1 MSVLKNTQIC
11 PPTTENSLKKTT
23 LCKSWIFFSKM
34 NNNCDNEIN
43 TKHAF
48 RRYNLSL
55 SIFYPTFVIWIELFL
70 NVWSWYIF
78 IREPDCYKFFIMSAP
93 YLAGVL
99 GVPEHPRNLG
109 VQKGAKPDFCL
120 SEFSYYYEHPRI

>member
-1 MSVLKNTQIC
+1 MVQNNFEPIEGQGIKVHVFLEGHKNWQ
-11 PPTTENSLKKTT
+11 
-23 LCKSWIFFSKM
+23 
-34 NNNCDNEIN
+34 
-43 TKHAF
+43 
-48 RRYNLSL
+48 NLHR
-55 SIFYPTFVIWIELFL
+55 P
-70 NVWSWYIF
+70 
-78 IREPDCYKFFIMSAP
+78 AP